1 MTPGTILLLIHV
13 GGVLFL
19 AAGLIAFLRN
29 RRRPT
34 PVILRVTVAIVSALL
49 VGLSFQFSYPLGDAH
64 RIVGF
69 PFMAAIFQRDGDR
82 WTDFLGAMTYP
93 AFVGNCLFALAL
105 PQVALFIWRTHARHG
120 AQS

>member
-13 GGVLFL
+13 GGMLFL

-29 RRRPT
+29 RRSPT
-34 PVILRVTVAIVSALL
+34 SMLGRVTIALVSAVLL
-49 VGLSFQFSYPLGDAH
+49 GLSFQFSYPLGDAH

-82 WTDFLGAMTYP
+82 WTDFS
-93 AFVGNCLFALAL
+93 V
-105 PQVALFIWRTHARHG
+105 R
-120 AQS
+120 